1 MYFIVEIQQSGTE
14 TFLEGFEDS
23 SEAWDVASRLQ
34 SVARR
39 RRKKVRY
46 EVR

>member
-1 MYFIVEIQQSGTE
+1 MYFVIEIQPNGAE

-23 SEAWDVASRLQ
+23 SDAWDVASSLRCEAQ
-34 SVARR
+34 RR
-39 RRKKVRY
+39 RRKVRY

>member
-1 MYFIVEIQQSGTE
+1 MYFIVAIQPNGTE

-34 SVARR
+34 CAAQRR
-39 RRKKVRY
+39 RRKVRY